1 MSKACKENFNEYPS
15 YDCYKELI
23 YQFDEKLKGDY
34 TIIKKVLDFE
44 KDHASDIVQKIKGLS
59 DVFINLKKYLSNGHV
74 FASGEYDGLGT
85 CKYMSY
91 LLYDGIRNKYGRCD
105 KETFDIFKDFVNR
118 YNNIT
123 HSNMCN
129 NKLNLLEDHEFN
141 KMKNLTLL
149 YDKYIFLLPR
159 VDHYKYVEGYCDHV
173 LFLVKLYN
181 YLLNNYEFYN
191 KEFNNIL
198 IKFRKLMN
206 NITDRSETYC
216 QVRYSIGNP
225 RLYEPPVERTQD
237 PDTTAL
243 GLESGLSQQG
253 ILNSTPHPKP
263 EEEKSSSTMLGGSQ
277 EITGTGN
284 LQSSQVSDQ
293 LEAPESSVLQEPV
306 ERSSPYQK
314 LEDSEPH
321 VYFGP
326 QETYVLRE
334 PRGSGSFY
342 ERRGHTDTNETF
354 LPGKDSI
361 PVTKQLEFG
370 SEKENA
376 GVMTKIQDAF
386 SGFINEVEPGPVL
399 GVSGGMGAL
408 FLLFKYTPVGSFFGG
423 RRGRIRQIPSSFR
436 GFPPG
441 DFANFQEYDGGLIGY
456 SPMSISS
463 LAE

>member
-1 MSKACKENFNEYPS
+1 MSKPCKEAFKHPS
-15 YDCYKELI
+15 YECYKDIKYHFVDKLEKSVYIDPKIVKFLEKYTRDELN
-23 YQFDEKLKGDY
+23 KLNE
-34 TIIKKVLDFE
+34 LP
-44 KDHASDIVQKIKGLS
+44 
-59 DVFINLKKYLSNGHV
+59 DVFNNLKKYLSTNHV
-74 FASGEYDGLGT
+74 FILTDTYYGQGICDYI
-85 CKYMSY
+85 SY
-91 LLYDGIRNKYGRCD
+91 LLYNGIRNKKGSCD
-105 KETFDIFKDFVNR
+105 ENTFNVFKKFVDE
-118 YNNIT
+118 YNDKHRSNI
-123 HSNMCN
+123 CN
-129 NKLNLLEDHEFN
+129 NMLNHVDYKKFK
-141 KMKNLTLL
+141 KMKDLYQL
-149 YDKYIFLLPR
+149 YDKYNYLFSTLWRRDQVP
-159 VDHYKYVEGYCDHV
+159 KYCEDV
-173 LFLVKLYN
+173 LFLVGLYN
-181 YLLNNYEFYN
+181 SFLNEF
-191 KEFNNIL
+191 KSDSIEFNNIL

-237 PDTTAL
+237 TDTTAL

-293 LEAPESSVLQEPV
+293 LEAPEKSVLQEPV

-408 FLLFKYTPVGSFFGG
+408 FLLFKYTPVGSFFGA
-423 RRGRIRQIPSSFR
+423 RRGRFHQIPRSFN
-436 GFPPG
+436 GPFPG
-441 DFANFQEYDGGLIGY
+441 DFANFQEYDGGFIGY
-456 SPMSISS
+456 RPMNP